1 MQATVAT
8 LSFVTAAVLLSC
20 VVVEFAVVTCE
31 QTLDTENMPQMDR
44 IRQME
49 ETIVNQTSNLLSE
62 IESFNQTD
70 IQPID
75 QILP

>member
-1 MQATVAT
+1 MQTTVAT
-8 LSFVTAAVLLSC
+8 LAFVTASVLLAC

-31 QTLDTENMPQMDR
+31 QTLDTEGMPQMDR

-49 ETIVNQTSNLLSE
+49 DTILEQTDNLFTQVQSLNQTE
-62 IESFNQTD
+62 T
-70 IQPID
+70 QPID

>member
-8 LSFVTAAVLLSC
+8 LSFVTATVLLAC